1 MYMYDQKIPSCS
13 EGLKL
18 KIPTVIQTLNN
29 GHNAQIPMHVV
40 SEVDCQYLGE
50 VLLGEMSSESE
61 G

>member
-1 MYMYDQKIPSCS
+1 MIEKIPSSS

-40 SEVDCQYLGE
+40 SQVGCLYLGE
-50 VLLGEMSSESE
+50 VLLGEMSSESK